1 MMPQKSDLKISVLCV
16 LFLTAVAVLP
26 VAGQIPGLKSS
37 SPPAAAQPA
46 EPDHLGRET
55 PRGCVVGFLRAAER
69 DDFARAVDYLQ
80 LKPSDAATQRA
91 RELYSVLNAGGVVDI
106 DVLSKNAEGDL
117 NDGLPANRELVG
129 TVDTEDGKVDIVLER
144 MPAREGRR
152 IWLFASDTLRSIPHA
167 LELVELP
174 HLERYVPR
182 SLREVRIFSL
192 PLYKWIGTLLVVVLA
207 MILASIGS
215 RLLFAVARPLFR
227 RVTHGKDDPRLS
239 VIRAPLWMILVGLG
253 FRFQSTLSLTVL
265 ARQFWIRMSAMMSIL
280 GFAWLVV
287 RISNIVVERA
297 VGRLAQREF
306 AGKMAVF
313 TLFHRLFKISVGI
326 AAGVMI
332 IYAAGGSV
340 TTILAGVGLG
350 GIVIALA
357 AQKTLENLFGGVA
370 LISDEPIRVGDFC
383 RFAETLGTVEDIGL
397 RSTRVRTLSR
407 TLVSIPNGQ
416 LSIMTL
422 ENFTLRDRF
431 LFSHRIGVRY
441 DTTPAQMRAILDQT
455 RRLLRL
461 KPNVE
466 QDGSRVNF
474 VEFAASALVFEVFCY
489 IVVSEFV
496 VFLETQQEM
505 LLSIFDIVV
514 ANGSSLAFPS
524 QTMYVARDKATDPAL
539 VEEATA
545 RVRQVQGDG
554 GQ

>member
-1 MMPQKSDLKISVLCV
+1 MANKRDLELVISGSVL
-16 LFLTAVAVLP
+16 LLAATIHPA
-26 VAGQIPGLKSS
+26 AGQIPGLSS
-37 SPPAAAQPA
+37 SSKPAATETAGQ
-46 EPDHLGRET
+46 DQLGRDT
-55 PRGCVVGFLRAAER
+55 PRGCVVGFLRAGGR
-69 DDFARAVDYLQ
+69 DDFAHAVDYLQ

-106 DVLSKNAEGDL
+106 DALSKNAEGDL

-129 TVDTEDGKVDIVLER
+129 TVDTEEGKVDIVLER
-144 MPAREGRR
+144 MPLREGRR
-152 IWLFASDTLRSIPHA
+152 IWLFSSDTLQRIPHA

-182 SLREVRIFSL
+182 SLREVRIFSV
-192 PLYKWIGTLLVVVLA
+192 PLYKWIGTLLAIALA

-215 RLLFAVARPLFR
+215 RVLFAIARLLFR
-227 RVTHGKDDPRLS
+227 RVTNEKDDPRLY

-253 FRFQSTLSLTVL
+253 FRFQSTLSLTAL
-265 ARQFWIRMSAMMSIL
+265 ARQFWIKLSAMMLIL

-287 RISNIVVERA
+287 RISNVVVERA
-297 VGRLAQREF
+297 AGRLARREF

-397 RSTRVRTLSR
+397 RSTRVRTLNR
-407 TLVSIPNGQ
+407 TMVSIPNGQ
-416 LSIMTL
+416 LSLMTL

-431 LFSHRIGVRY
+431 LFNHRISVRY
-441 DTTPAQMRAILDQT
+441 DTAPAEMRAILDQT

-461 KPNVE
+461 QPNVE

-489 IVVSEFV
+489 ILVSDFV
-496 VFLETQQEM
+496 AFLQTQQEM
-505 LLSIFDIVV
+505 LLAIFDIVI
-514 ANGSSLAFPS
+514 ANGSGLAFPS
-524 QTMYVARDKATDPAL
+524 QTMYVARDKPTDPVL

-545 RVRQVQGDG
+545 RVRQVQGNA